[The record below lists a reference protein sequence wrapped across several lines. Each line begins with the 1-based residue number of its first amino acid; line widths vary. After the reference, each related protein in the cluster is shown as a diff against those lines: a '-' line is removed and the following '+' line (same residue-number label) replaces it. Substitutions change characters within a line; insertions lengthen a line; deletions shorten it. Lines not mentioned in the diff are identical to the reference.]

1 MTLRILNTPDP
12 AQIARQIHEAIE
24 AAIPGAVV
32 EVAPTSPGHF
42 EIVVTSEVFE
52 GKPLVRQQQLVYA
65 AITSLMAGDA
75 PPVHAIDRLQ
85 TRI

>member
-12 AQIARQIHEAIE
+12 TQIARQIREAIV

-32 EVAPTSPGHF
+32 EVAPTRPGHF

-65 AITSLMAGDA
+65 AITPLMAGDA

-85 TRI
+85 TRT

>member
-12 AQIARQIHEAIE
+12 AQIARQILEAIE

-42 EIVVTSEVFE
+42 EIVVTSAVFE

-65 AITSLMAGDA
+65 AITPLMAGDA

-85 TRI
+85 TRT